1 MKPWLVERFCI
12 PPDQNA
18 AFVKAMEDVL
28 DVYHRPY
35 DPTRP
40 QVCLD
45 ETSKQLVEHTR
56 VPIAASRGRP
66 ARVDDEYKRCGTAN
80 IFAAVEPLTGRALA
94 EATEHRTAVDMARFL
109 RRLSDEAYREATTIV
124 LVMDNLNIHDLSCLY
139 EAFEP
144 AEARRLVERFEVHH
158 TPKHGSWLDV
168 AEIFL
173 SIMSKQCLDRRIGT
187 LRQLRSVLAAWQA
200 SRTSGKVTW
209 RFTTADARIKL
220 RRLYPSIR

>member
-1 MKPWLVERFCI
+1 
-12 PPDQNA
+12 
-18 AFVKAMEDVL
+18 MEDVL

-45 ETSKQLVEHTR
+45 ETSKQLLEHTR
-56 VPIAASRGRP
+56 VPIPPRRGVP

-80 IFAAVEPLTGRALA
+80 IFAGVEPLTGRALV
-94 EATEHRTAVDMARFL
+94 EVTEHRTAIDMAHFL
-109 RRLSDEAYREATTIV
+109 RRLSDEEYPQATTIV

-144 AEARRLVERFEVHH
+144 AEAHRLVQRFEVHH
-158 TPKHGSWLDV
+158 TPKHGSWLNV

-173 SIMSKQCLDRRIGT
+173 SIMSKQCLDQRIASI
-187 LRQLRSVLAAWQA
+187 RQLRAKTATWQA
-200 SRTSGKVTW
+200 TRTSGKVNW
-209 RFTTADARIKL
+209 HFTAANARIKL
-220 RRLYPSIR
+220 RRLYPSIS

>member
-1 MKPWLVERFCI
+1 
-12 PPDQNA
+12 
-18 AFVKAMEDVL
+18 MEDVL

-80 IFAAVEPLTGRALA
+80 IFAAVEPLTGRALV
-94 EATEHRTAVDMARFL
+94 EATERRTAVDMARFL
-109 RRLSDEAYREATTIV
+109 RRLSDEAYRKATTIV